1 MFWANCRDILP
12 VKPLIGRFA
21 PSPTG
26 ALHIGSL
33 TCALAGFLDARAA
46 GGLWLVRMEDLDP
59 LREKPGAAAAILRT
73 LDEHGLHWDGE
84 VIYQSDRTALYEAAL
99 EQLAGTGHAFRC
111 PLTRT
116 QLATLGDHHPGRDIS
131 TAQFAA
137 NASRGF
143 AWRIDVPTT
152 DIICDDRIQGRQS
165 FNLARD
171 GGPFVI
177 KRRDGLFA
185 YQLAVVVDDHAQ
197 NITDIVRGA
206 DLLDSTPR
214 QQWLQQCLGLPTP
227 RHAHHPVLIDKHG
240 NKLSKQH
247 QSAPVVP
254 TRRMQNLRLAL
265 AALGQLPQPDATTPA
280 ELLLAAGRA
289 WSMDAVPR
297 QATIALAPLLSTSHI
312 SN

>member
-1 MFWANCRDILP
+1 MPALNTTY
-12 VKPLIGRFA
+12 IGRFA

-46 GGLWLVRMEDLDP
+46 GGQWLVRMEDLDP
-59 LREKPGAAAAILRT
+59 PREKPGAAAAILRT

-84 VIYQSDRTALYEAAL
+84 VICQSNRIALYEAAR
-99 EQLAGTGHAFRC
+99 EQLADAGHAFRC

-116 QLATLGDHHPGRDIS
+116 QLASFGDNHPGRDIS
-131 TAQFAA
+131 AARFNAAA
-137 NASRGF
+137 NAANSF
-143 AWRIDVPTT
+143 AWRVDVPTT
-152 DIICDDRIQGRQS
+152 DIICDDRIQGRQH
-165 FNLARD
+165 FNLARA

-197 NITDIVRGA
+197 HITDIVRGA

-214 QQWLQQCLGLPTP
+214 QQWLQQCLGLPVP
-227 RHAHHPVLIDKHG
+227 RHAHHPVLTDQHG

-254 TRRMQNLRLAL
+254 AQRMQNLRLAL
-265 AALGQLPQPDATTPA
+265 AALGQPPQPDTVTPT
-280 ELLLAAGRA
+280 ELLRAAVQA
-289 WSMDAVPR
+289 WSMAAVPR
-297 QATIALAPLLSTSHI
+297 QPAIALATLVSAGHGAD
-312 SN
+312 